1 MVEKIKIESQDEISR
16 LQENLKKKEQLI
28 QERNNE
34 KDQVVSNFEA
44 LKNEN

>member
-1 MVEKIKIESQDEISR
+1 MIEKVKIESQDEISR

-28 QERNNE
+28 QERNDE
-34 KDQVVSNFEA
+34 KDQIVSNFEA